1 MKRILLQYDIA
12 HGRLPRPERIL
23 EQACF
28 LKEYGLTG
36 IMLYLDGEGAQES
49 LPVRGAVPADYLET
63 LKRGCGNWAWNS
75 FRIFRRSDIWSVCL
89 LVRKWRDGGM
99 IPPEGAW

>member
-36 IMLYLDGEGAQES
+36 IMLYLDGEGA
-49 LPVRGAVPADYLET
+49 A
-63 LKRGCGNWAWNS
+63 
-75 FRIFRRSDIWSVCL
+75 
-89 LVRKWRDGGM
+89 
-99 IPPEGAW
+99 

>member
-63 LKRGCGNWAWNS
+63 LTGS
-75 FRIFRRSDIWSVCL
+75 PRRNETLYCRSLGTV
-89 LVRKWRDGGM
+89 
-99 IPPEGAW
+99 

>member
-36 IMLYLDGEGAQES
+36 IML
-49 LPVRGAVPADYLET
+49 
-63 LKRGCGNWAWNS
+63 
-75 FRIFRRSDIWSVCL
+75 
-89 LVRKWRDGGM
+89 
-99 IPPEGAW
+99 